1 MLREVGL
8 CPWLIYRNCTVIL
21 IFSKEIYQF
30 SFESSKFLMRRFL
43 QWLLRRP
50 ITYLANR
57 VSSSPDQEAVFR
69 SLSELLADLQG
80 NKPARGLVQQFD
92 LAQGRFVIVSD
103 QHKGA
108 RDAADDFRVA
118 ETNYREALQYYY
130 EQQFT
135 LINNGDAEE
144 LWENTPPVV
153 IEKNRM
159 VLLEEARFLQDKRY
173 YRIFGN
179 HDLEWKYD
187 IPRHFFL
194 KPLFGE
200 SLKVVE
206 GVLLQTS
213 YENKNW
219 SILISHGHQGDQKS
233 DGNPFST
240 WVVAAIWTP
249 LQRFLEISINTTAD
263 SYELVDKHNIIMHE
277 WSTRQERLLF
287 ISGHTHK
294 PVFASL
300 DHIDRLNQLLATARQ
315 QGDSTAVGKIEK
327 EIASRK
333 TEYAGKGNPR
343 PTGKPSY
350 FNTGCCCFSDG
361 DMTAIEIENGMIR
374 LVKWQEE
381 GGKPV
386 RVVLEESGLGYVFE
400 KLEARS

>member
-1 MLREVGL
+1 
-8 CPWLIYRNCTVIL
+8 
-21 IFSKEIYQF
+21 
-30 SFESSKFLMRRFL
+30 MRRFL

-57 VSSSPDQEAVFR
+57 ISSSPDQRAVFR
-69 SLSELLADLQG
+69 SLSDLLADLQQP
-80 NKPARGLVQQFD
+80 KPARGMVVPFELD
-92 LAQGRFVIVSD
+92 KGRFVIVSD

-108 RDAADDFRVA
+108 RDGADDFRLA
-118 ETNYREALQYYY
+118 ETNYREALQFYYD
-130 EQQFT
+130 QQFI

-144 LWENTPPVV
+144 LWENTPNLVM
-153 IEKNRM
+153 EKNRM

-187 IPRHFFL
+187 MPRHFFL

-200 SLKVVE
+200 TLKVVE
-206 GVLLQTS
+206 GVLLQTT
-213 YENKNW
+213 YQDQQW

-249 LQRFLEISINTTAD
+249 LQRFLEISINTTSD
-263 SYELVDKHNIIMHE
+263 SYELVDQHNIIMHE
-277 WSTRQERLLF
+277 WSAQQDRLLF

-300 DHIDRLNQLLATARQ
+300 DHIDRLTHLLEDARAK
-315 QGDSTAVGKIEK
+315 GDVDAIMKIEQELAFRQK
-327 EIASRK
+327 
-333 TEYAGKGNPR
+333 EYAGKGQPR
-343 PTGKPSY
+343 PAVKPSY
-350 FNTGCCCFSDG
+350 FNSGCCCFSDG
-361 DMTAIEIENGMIR
+361 DMTAIEIDRGMIR

-381 GGKPV
+381 NGKPV
-386 RVVLEESGLGYVFE
+386 RVVLEESGLGYVLE
-400 KLEARS
+400 KVEARS